1 MSCSVFQDWYST
13 IPWKMQSIFVNGLR
27 APDVASKAT
36 KKVVRWMRIKT
47 CHDADPNKPNC
58 YMSAPPLLDEALM
71 EQSLDELE
79 YMSCHYV
86 HHLADAMRVI
96 SIYHPDDIVR
106 GPAHRFHFWIAEEIF
121 HFVPETDEQFIERHK
136 DKVEHP

>member
-1 MSCSVFQDWYST
+1 MSCSVFQDWYSQ

-36 KKVVRWMRIKT
+36 KKVVRWMRINS

-58 YMSAPPLLDEALM
+58 YMSAPPMLDEILM
-71 EQSLDELE
+71 EQALDEME

-86 HHLADAMRVI
+86 PEPR
-96 SIYHPDDIVR
+96 
-106 GPAHRFHFWIAEEIF
+106 RFAVAQLDTDGTIQWDWYW
-121 HFVPETDEQFIERHK
+121 PESK
-136 DKVEHP
+136 